1 MTTLVD
7 VPGALVDTVGPTAGG
22 LVHLRLL
29 AVDPDA
35 RGAGVGRAAMT
46 ALCDRADEHGWTVRL
61 AATMDLGADLR
72 RLVSWYRQHGFTVD
86 SSQPAL
92 VPHHVPMVRR
102 PHIHQA

>member
-1 MTTLVD
+1 MTALVD

-61 AATMDLGADLR
+61 AATVDLGSDLK
-72 RLVSWYRQHGFTVD
+72 RLVGWYRQHGFTMD
-86 SSQPAL
+86 PSQATL
-92 VPHHVPMVRR
+92 VPHHVPMVREPR
-102 PHIHQA
+102 PAQS